1 MWKKIEFAIVLLLLA
16 VLIMMSNHLEEMVS
30 SGRVTG
36 RNPCIVLDSGHG
48 GEDPGKIGVN
58 QAKEKD
64 VNLKIAK
71 KTKERLEKKGWKVV
85 MTREKDVML
94 GDPAAGNKKI
104 HDMKA
109 RVERINKT
117 MPQAAVSIHQNSF
130 TEEKYRGAQVFYYG
144 PSERSR
150 GLAASIQQALIEFQD
165 PDNTRQEKA
174 NEDYYLLRK
183 ETVPTVICECG
194 FMSNAAEEALLKSEM
209 YQEKTAWAIS
219 VGIVRYLNGSTEKG
233 DIEHDR

>member
-117 MPQAAVSIHQNSF
+117 MPQAAVSIHQNSYQS
-130 TEEKYRGAQVFYYG
+130 EGVKGAQVFYYKA
-144 PSERSR
+144 SED
-150 GLAASIQQALIEFQD
+150 GKKLAEAIQASFKQNLD
-165 PDNTRQEKA
+165 PENGREAKA
-174 NEDYYLLRK
+174 NDSYYILLNVK
-183 ETVPTVICECG
+183 CPAVIAECG
-194 FMSNAAEEALLKSEM
+194 FLSNYEEAELLEQEK
-209 YQEKTAWAIS
+209 YQEKVAKAVAEGVEEYFS
-219 VGIVRYLNGSTEKG
+219 GKHLKK
-233 DIEHDR
+233 

>member
-117 MPQAAVSIHQNSF
+117 MPQAAVSIHQNSY
-130 TEEKYRGAQVFYYG
+130 EDPEIHGAQVFYY
-144 PSERSR
+144 SHSR
-150 GLAASIQQALIEFQD
+150 EGEAVAKILQESLQEID
-165 PDNTRQEKA
+165 PENHRRAKA
-174 NEDYYLLRK
+174 NETYYLLRRTK
-183 ETVPTVICECG
+183 VPTVIVECG
-194 FMSNAAEEALLKSEM
+194 FLTNPEEAEKLSGEE
-209 YQEKTAWAIS
+209 YQEQVAEAVAK
-219 VGIVRYLNGSTEKG
+219 GIAKCLEYLNEYGN
-233 DIEHDR
+233 